1 MLDGRCRCG
10 KDRPFIP
17 EPMPA
22 AAEPKR
28 AAGGATAAA
37 SDGQQAKRIAELE
50 AQLAA
55 DRVTGNT
62 CISLRAYVQAGAA
75 RGREGEK
82 RGPRGGG
89 GNQRG
94 GSSGDDGAG
103 GSSVYIGGGAKGKNG
118 DTQDAASDKGLPP
131 APWGDKGEASAGK
144 EAGKRAWLRAG
155 RRSSCA
161 TEVLLTREV
170 LTCPHAQ
177 LRGPRTLSRAGGGVA
192 FFRGSWSRFAALP
205 LGVGQFVAGWSAIQ
219 KATSKNQFV
228 VQISDVYNMCCNMC
242 AIGAGQTPLSPFNPN
257 SPASAPVFLYTK
269 S

>member
-1 MLDGRCRCG
+1 
-10 KDRPFIP
+10 
-17 EPMPA
+17 MPA
-22 AAEPKR
+22 ATEPTPAAEPKR

-103 GSSVYIGGGAKGKNG
+103 GSSVFIGGGAKGKNG

-192 FFRGSWSRFAALP
+192 LFRGSRSGFAALP
-205 LGVGQFVAGWSAIQ
+205 LGVGQFVSDSHGNIFELYFDVE
-219 KATSKNQFV
+219 TSE
-228 VQISDVYNMCCNMC
+228 S
-242 AIGAGQTPLSPFNPN
+242 TH
-257 SPASAPVFLYTK
+257 TT
-269 S
+269 